1 MHINMK
7 YYVVTIGAIFISLGV
22 GMLVGFNLNYD
33 QELSKQQAQII
44 DDLDV
49 KFEKLKNTNN
59 DLKAKLKS
67 LNLNYDK
74 TINFINANVDKI
86 ILEELTDKN
95 VGIISIN
102 KNEDINHVEDTIL
115 KANGNLLFNIN
126 FTDKF
131 IDEVLLTELSEQVEM
146 DIKNSEQLVSYVLD
160 ALKNEGAREKL
171 QPLQD
176 LGLLKIKSLE
186 PDYMN
191 TASVVLDGD
200 GYVEK
205 VEDLS
210 KALIEKLKQEKYVVG
225 IETTETES
233 SLIGLY
239 SENKIATIN
248 NIDEGS
254 GQLALVL
261 TLKDGNLIGN
271 FGVGD
276 NVESL
281 IPYK

>member
-44 DDLDV
+44 DDLDM

-59 DLKAKLKS
+59 DLKSRLKS

-102 KNEDINHVEDTIL
+102 KNEDINHAEDTIL

-131 IDEVLLTELSEQVEM
+131 IDEVLLTELSEQVEI

-271 FGVGD
+271 FGIGD

>member
-102 KNEDINHVEDTIL
+102 KNEDINHAEDTIL

-131 IDEVLLTELSEQVEM
+131 IDEVLLTELSKQVEI

-160 ALKNEGAREKL
+160 VLKNEGAREKL

-176 LGLLKIKSLE
+176 LGLIKIKSLE
-186 PDYMN
+186 PEYMN
-191 TASVVLDGD
+191 TVSVVLDGD

-210 KALIEKLKQEKYVVG
+210 KALIEKLKQEKHVVG

-261 TLKDGNLIGN
+261 ALKDGNLIGN
-271 FGVGD
+271 FGIGD

>member
-1 MHINMK
+1 MCESSAFILGKNNELEKVMEN
-7 YYVVTIGAIFISLGV
+7 VVTVDPYEGKVYLTDLLGE
-22 GMLVGFNLNYD
+22 
-33 QELSKQQAQII
+33 QKII
-44 DDLDV
+44 DG
-49 KFEKLKNTNN
+49 
-59 DLKAKLKS
+59 
-67 LNLNYDK
+67 
-74 TINFINANVDKI
+74 FIKEIRLMDHKI

-176 LGLLKIKSLE
+176 LGLIKIKSLE

-210 KALIEKLKQEKYVVG
+210 NSQLQILLERF
-225 IETTETES
+225 
-233 SLIGLY
+233 
-239 SENKIATIN
+239 N
-248 NIDEGS
+248 NRKE
-254 GQLALVL
+254 QLQQQQQIL
-261 TLKDGNLIGN
+261 
-271 FGVGD
+271 
-276 NVESL
+276 
-281 IPYK
+281 

>member
-102 KNEDINHVEDTIL
+102 KNEDINHAEDTIL

-131 IDEVLLTELSEQVEM
+131 IDEVLLTELSKQVEI

-160 ALKNEGAREKL
+160 VLKNEGAREKL

-176 LGLLKIKSLE
+176 LGLIKIKSLE
-186 PDYMN
+186 PEYMN

-210 KALIEKLKQEKYVVG
+210 KALIEKLKQEKHVVG

-261 TLKDGNLIGN
+261 ALKDGNLIGN
-271 FGVGD
+271 FGIGD

>member
-59 DLKAKLKS
+59 DLKSKLKS
-67 LNLNYDK
+67 LNSNYDK
-74 TINFINANVDKI
+74 TIDFINVNVDKL

-102 KNEDINHVEDTIL
+102 KNEDINHAEDTIL

-131 IDEVLLTELSEQVEM
+131 VDEILLTELSEQVEM

-186 PDYMN
+186 PDYIN
-191 TASVVLDGD
+191 TTSVVLRGD

-205 VEDLS
+205 IEDLS
-210 KALIEKLKQEKYVVG
+210 KALINKLKQEKYVVG
-225 IETTETES
+225 IEATNTES
-233 SLIGLY
+233 SLMKLY
-239 SENKIATIN
+239 SENKIATVN
-248 NIDEGS
+248 NINEGS

-261 TLKDGNLIGN
+261 ALKDEKLIGN
-271 FGVGD
+271 FGIGD

>member
-59 DLKAKLKS
+59 DLKSKLKS

-102 KNEDINHVEDTIL
+102 KNEDINHAEDTIL

-131 IDEVLLTELSEQVEM
+131 IDEVLLTELSEQVEI

-176 LGLLKIKSLE
+176 LGLIKIKSLE

-200 GYVEK
+200 GYVEN

-210 KALIEKLKQEKYVVG
+210 RALIEKLKQEKYVVG

-261 TLKDGNLIGN
+261 ALKGGNLIGN
-271 FGVGD
+271 FGIGD

>member
-102 KNEDINHVEDTIL
+102 KNEDINHAEDTIL

-176 LGLLKIKSLE
+176 LGLIKIKSLE
-186 PDYMN
+186 PEYMN

-261 TLKDGNLIGN
+261 ALKGGNLIGN
-271 FGVGD
+271 FGIGD

>member
-102 KNEDINHVEDTIL
+102 KNEDINHAEDTIL

-186 PDYMN
+186 PDYIN
-191 TASVVLDGD
+191 TSSVVLDGD

-205 VEDLS
+205 VENLS
-210 KALIEKLKQEKYVVG
+210 KALIDKLKQEKSVVG
-225 IETTETES
+225 IETTDTKS

-239 SENKIATIN
+239 SENKIATVN

-261 TLKDGNLIGN
+261 ALKDGNLIGN
-271 FGVGD
+271 FGIGD

>member
-59 DLKAKLKS
+59 DLKSKLKS
-67 LNLNYDK
+67 LNSNYDK
-74 TINFINANVDKI
+74 TIDFINVNVDKL

-102 KNEDINHVEDTIL
+102 KNEDINHAEDTIL

-131 IDEVLLTELSEQVEM
+131 VDEILLTELSEQVEM

-186 PDYMN
+186 PDYIN
-191 TASVVLDGD
+191 TTSVVLSGD

-205 VEDLS
+205 IEDLS
-210 KALIEKLKQEKYVVG
+210 KALINKLKQEKYVVG
-225 IETTETES
+225 IEATNTES
-233 SLIGLY
+233 SLMKLY
-239 SENKIATIN
+239 SENKIATVN
-248 NIDEGS
+248 NINEGS

-261 TLKDGNLIGN
+261 ALKDEKLIGN
-271 FGVGD
+271 FGIGD